1 MSARPK
7 TTLEQW
13 RMFQAVVDCG
23 GYAQAADKL
32 NKSQSSL
39 NHAVTKLQDMLG
51 VQLLEVRGRKAFLTD
66 AGRII
71 LHRSRQLTGQILAL
85 EELAANLDQGWEAE
99 IRVAVEAIYPRAPL
113 YQAIAQ
119 FYPQSRGSRVIL
131 KETILTATQEAIRD
145 GWDLVIT
152 PHVPTG
158 FLSAPLCGISLHP
171 YCHPQHPLT
180 ELSALTEQDLVGHLQ
195 IVIMDNAQ
203 QPTMEIGWL
212 KAGQRWSVSHFY
224 EARSLLREGMGFAWL
239 PDHLVADD
247 LAAGRLHRLPVQFGG
262 ERRLTAQM
270 MLPRG
275 EQTGPGAR
283 ALASLIT
290 QADHALYPASAP
302 SSE

>member
-1 MSARPK
+1 
-7 TTLEQW
+7 
-13 RMFQAVVDCG
+13 MFQAVVDCG

-131 KETILTATQEAIRD
+131 KETILTATKGGIRG
-145 GWDLVIT
+145 GWELVST
-152 PHVPTG
+152 PHVP
-158 FLSAPLCGISLHP
+158 
-171 YCHPQHPLT
+171 
-180 ELSALTEQDLVGHLQ
+180 
-195 IVIMDNAQ
+195 
-203 QPTMEIGWL
+203 
-212 KAGQRWSVSHFY
+212 AG
-224 EARSLLREGMGFAWL
+224 LLRA
-239 PDHLVADD
+239 
-247 LAAGRLHRLPVQFGG
+247 PVGG
-262 ERRLTAQM
+262 
-270 MLPRG
+270 
-275 EQTGPGAR
+275 
-283 ALASLIT
+283 I
-290 QADHALYPASAP
+290 
-302 SSE
+302 